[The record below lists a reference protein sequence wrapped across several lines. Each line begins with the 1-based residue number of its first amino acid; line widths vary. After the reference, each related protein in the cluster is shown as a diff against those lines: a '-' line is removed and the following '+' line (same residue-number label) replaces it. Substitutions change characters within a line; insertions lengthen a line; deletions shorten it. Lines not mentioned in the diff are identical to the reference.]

1 MNISYNW
8 LKDFVDIDLAPGRL
22 ADVITSRTATVD
34 AVEALRDDL
43 RQFVVARVVECAPH
57 PDSDRLSV
65 TRVDAGTGELLDVV
79 CGAPNVRAGK
89 LYPFAKTGTKMPAG
103 FTIERRKI
111 RGAVSNG
118 MLCSAREIGLGEEQ
132 DGILELDIDVPPGTP
147 LLAALPSVSDSRIVV
162 DVGANRP
169 DLLSHLGVARE
180 VAAAV
185 GKPVNVARALH
196 DAASIFQAAPL
207 GIQSD
212 PRRATTGGV
221 SVSIEDV
228 DGCPR
233 YLGAV
238 VRGVHV
244 RPSPDWLARR
254 LEGAGVRSI
263 NNIVDI
269 TNFMLLGFGQPM
281 HAFDATKLAG
291 PAIVVRRA
299 RPGERLVTL
308 DGVER
313 ALSESMCVI
322 ADADR
327 AQALA
332 GVMGGGETEV
342 TNETTDIFLEVAA
355 FNPRRVRELRR
366 ALSLSTEASYRFERG
381 TDVAAAP
388 QRLQQAVALI
398 LALADGVAEPAVD
411 IAPALTQPP
420 QLLVRASRV
429 KQVLGEPI
437 PASRITQLLR
447 TVGFT
452 ADVRPGTE
460 MLDRSEEVHVTVPT
474 WRGDVTAEIDVV
486 EEVARLHGY
495 DAFSDELRPFRIGNV
510 PDSRDFILE
519 TAIQDALAAEGLF
532 EVRPL
537 PFVAG
542 GDETHVRVT
551 NPLAEN
557 EAHLRRS
564 IIESLSSRA
573 EFNLSHMEGNI
584 RLFEIGAVFEPRPG
598 AVLPL
603 ERKSVGILIMGDRR
617 PPHFTEPKPP
627 RYDQWDARALAERL
641 VEVAVPTAARSALV
655 AADAAAQAK
664 GHLWSIELDGGQR
677 GVVRAL
683 RLDAPVWAAPAYGI
697 ELDLGQIESA
707 DVAPPGKSIHGQT
720 PAEPPAKQVQFK
732 PLPSTPAAPIDLALL
747 VPDAVRAADVERV
760 IRNNGGELLERLTL
774 FDEFRGAGLPAGTR
788 SLAWRLTFRD
798 ATRTLRDKEIEGRT
812 NKILRALEG
821 ELGVRQRSA

>member
-8 LKDFVDIDLAPGRL
+8 LKDFVDFDLAPARL
-22 ADVITSRTATVD
+22 AEVITSRAATVD
-34 AVEALRDDL
+34 AVEALRQDL

-57 PDSDRLSV
+57 PDSDHLSV
-65 TRVDAGTGELLDVV
+65 TKVDAGTGELLDVV

-132 DGILELDIDVPPGTP
+132 DGILELDVDVAPGTP
-147 LLAALPSVSDSRIVV
+147 LLDALPSVTDSRIVV

-180 VAAAV
+180 VAAAL
-185 GKPVNVARALH
+185 GKQVDSARALH
-196 DAASIFQAAPL
+196 DAAAVLSAGAVP
-207 GIQSD
+207 IQSD
-212 PRRATTGGV
+212 PHRATTGGV
-221 SVSIEDV
+221 SVTVEDA

-238 VRGVHV
+238 IRGVRV
-244 RPSPDWLARR
+244 GPSPDWLARR

-281 HAFDATKLAG
+281 HAFDAKTLG
-291 PAIVVRRA
+291 GSAIVVRRA
-299 RPGERLVTL
+299 RPGEKLVTL

-313 ALSESMCVI
+313 VLTDSMCVI
-322 ADADR
+322 ADAER

-332 GVMGGGETEV
+332 GVMGGRDTEV
-342 TNETTDIFLEVAA
+342 TSATTDIFLEVAA
-355 FNPRRVRELRR
+355 FTPRRVRQMRR
-366 ALSLSTEASYRFERG
+366 ALALSTEASYRFERG
-381 TDVAAAP
+381 TDAAAAP
-388 QRLQQAVALI
+388 QRLREAVALI
-398 LALADGVAEPAVD
+398 AALAGGVAEAAVD
-411 IAPALTQPP
+411 IEPAPAEPRR
-420 QLLVRASRV
+420 LLVRASRV
-429 KQVLGEPI
+429 KQVLGETI
-437 PASRITQLLR
+437 PARSITQLLR
-447 TVGFT
+447 TVGFL
-452 ADVRPGTE
+452 AEVRPGTE
-460 MLDRSEEVHVTVPT
+460 MLDGNEEISVTVPT
-474 WRGDVTAEIDVV
+474 WRGDVEAEIDVV

-495 DAFSDELRPFRIGNV
+495 DAFSDELRPFRVGTV
-510 PDSRDFILE
+510 PDSPDYILE

-532 EVRPL
+532 EIRPL

-542 GDETHVRVT
+542 GDETHVRVA

-557 EAHLRRS
+557 EAHLRTS
-564 IIESLSSRA
+564 ILESLSSRA
-573 EFNLSHMEGNI
+573 EFNLSHMEGNV
-584 RLFEIGAVFEPRPG
+584 RLFEIGAVFAPREG
-598 AVLPL
+598 ARLPM
-603 ERKSVGILIMGDRR
+603 ERKRVGILIMGDRR
-617 PPHFTEPKPP
+617 PAHFTEPKPP
-627 RYDQWDARALAERL
+627 RYDHWDARALAERL
-641 VEVAVPTAARSALV
+641 LEVAAPDAASALV
-655 AADAAAQAK
+655 PADSAAQAK
-664 GHLWSIELDGGQR
+664 GDLWSIQLNGASR
-677 GVVRAL
+677 GIVRTLA
-683 RLDAPVWAAPAYGI
+683 LDAPVWAATAYGI
-697 ELDLGQIESA
+697 ELDLGPVESA
-707 DVAPPGKSIHGQT
+707 DVAPPGKSIHGQATT
-720 PAEPPAKQVQFK
+720 PPPANHVQFK

-747 VPDAVRAADVERV
+747 VPDGVRAADVERV
-760 IRNNGGELLERLTL
+760 IRNNGGDLLERLTL
-774 FDEFRGAGLPAGTR
+774 FDEFRGAGLPSGTR